1 MIYKFKII
9 PFIISLIVGLIYVWI
24 TRPPI
29 KNVIIMPTPYN
40 YKEVVYTD
48 EKGDCY
54 MFDIE
59 EVECN

>member
-24 TRPPI
+24 TRTPI
-29 KNVIIMPTPYN
+29 KNVIRMPTPYN